1 MSIASQLK
9 IMICEKITYKKYAG
23 IVCNKSKGDEK
34 MKKTGI
40 LICALAI
47 TAMLGGKSQAAY
59 DFKEIKF
66 DFSKSSCYQWIC
78 ETLCQMKPSAPI
90 VPSLPETPEKPSI
103 PDAPTTP
110 GAPSTPDI
118 EINASA
124 YELEVLDLVN
134 AERAKKGLSKLTW
147 SDELANVARA
157 HSKDMLNRKF
167 FSHTNPD
174 GQSPF
179 DRMRAAGIRYSSAG
193 ENIAAGQRTP
203 QEVVNAWM
211 NSEGHRANIL
221 NASFTKLGVGYVT
234 GNGAYSTYWT
244 QNFAG

>member
-1 MSIASQLK
+1 
-9 IMICEKITYKKYAG
+9 
-23 IVCNKSKGDEK
+23 
-34 MKKTGI
+34 MKKSGI
-40 LICALAI
+40 LICALAL

-78 ETLCQMKPSAPI
+78 ENLCQIKPSVPIIPSIPEAPDK
-90 VPSLPETPEKPSI
+90 PTTPEKPSD
-103 PDAPTTP
+103 PDAPTNP
-110 GAPSTPDI
+110 EKPSVPDG
-118 EINASA
+118 EINASS

-134 AERAKKGLSKLTW
+134 AERAKNGLSKLSW
-147 SDELANVARA
+147 SDELASVARA
-157 HSKDMLNRKF
+157 HSNDMLNRNF

-179 DRMRAAGIRYSSAG
+179 DRMRAAGIKYSSAG
-193 ENIAAGQRTP
+193 ENIAAGQKTP
-203 QEVVNAWM
+203 QEVVKAWM

-221 NASFTKLGVGYVT
+221 NASFTKLGVGYVV
-234 GNGAYSTYWT
+234 GNGAYNTYWT